1 MTKPRWRLADQFVLV
16 LFIALAL
23 AIGRSFWKSNA
34 TTTYGVLAE
43 NHQLVFA
50 VYLVLLTT
58 ATLAARFSTT
68 PARQFWLGY
77 ALFGWVY
84 LALGLHAG
92 FGVSDIATADR
103 LVTNSIMG
111 VGLGML
117 CGLAA
122 HMLFR
127 RREDSRA
134 ASEA

>member
-43 NHQLVFA
+43 NHQLLFG

-58 ATLAARFSTT
+58 ATLGARFSTAPT
-68 PARQFWLGY
+68 RQFWLAY
-77 ALFGWVY
+77 ALFGWAY
-84 LALGLHAG
+84 LVVGLHAG
-92 FGVSDIATADR
+92 FGISGVPTANQ

-122 HMLFR
+122 QMLFR
-127 RREDSRA
+127 RGEGSRA
-134 ASEA
+134 ASED